1 MIFFAIIITSVY
13 DRCAEG
19 ASPVLISLLLISN
32 KYSIWNLVFSR
43 GGDLSHFFRL
53 HREVFEWTARPHR
66 GTIAAPPS
74 PPPPK
79 KNCPTNAR
87 GRRSWLKLTGLLKR
101 GWVKRRRIKGR
112 IRSTELKWPE
122 LNKWRQKF
130 RPWQHSRSRGFK
142 WFHWKWLLLVRNELS
157 LIRKTLQ
164 RGESLIPSR
173 PLHLW
178 YTWFVTFFSKLKW
191 GLHGKSGPRRVWM
204 LHCVP
209 AIKVLLV
216 NLTFRFRCRY
226 SFLAPW
232 NWF

>member
-1 MIFFAIIITSVY
+1 MIDVRRVLHPFWSACYWFPTNIAFGTWCFPEVGTYHTSLGSTVGFLNEPL
-13 DRCAEG
+13 DPTEG
-19 ASPVLISLLLISN
+19 QLQLPPPL
-32 KYSIWNLVFSR
+32 
-43 GGDLSHFFRL
+43 
-53 HREVFEWTARPHR
+53 
-66 GTIAAPPS
+66 PS
-74 PPPPK
+74 PPQR
-79 KNCPTNAR
+79 NCPTNAQ

-112 IRSTELKWPE
+112 IRSTELNWPE

-130 RPWQHSRSRGFK
+130 RPWRHSRSRGFK

-191 GLHGKSGPRRVWM
+191 GLQGKSGPRRVWM